1 MVHIAFCVQNVYA
14 APSFNKSSSPRRPA
28 GHPNFR
34 PRFRYFSWH
43 TAMLGAIVC
52 LGLMFYLT
60 WTYTLLALLTLSLI
74 ALYIARNL
82 PAASVSAR
90 HSSTKPSSC
99 VRSPSPIL
107 A

>member
-1 MVHIAFCVQNVYA
+1 MFFLLTYTTTNVA
-14 APSFNKSSSPRRPA
+14 CFLHRVS

-90 HSSTKPSSC
+90 HSSTQPPSC